1 MDCFPKPMSAFCAVL
16 GILALGEAAAS
27 TSKSLHEIRGC
38 TLVPTN
44 WADGDSF
51 LVRTPDG
58 RQFTVRLYGADCLE
72 WHVTDATDER
82 RLRAQ
87 RRYFGISEARPTVR
101 ESIELAKNFGKA
113 AAEETARV
121 LARPFTVHTAFSDAR
136 GDGKHKRYYAF
147 VIAPEVGD
155 LAAHLVRS
163 GLARAFGVYRQTPDG
178 RSKKEYYESLK
189 DLELQAAKLARGVW
203 AETDWQ
209 KLPAQRRAQRKED
222 AEVAIAIGKHPP
234 PDSFQLDPNT
244 AARDDLMKL
253 PGIGEKMAN
262 RIIENRPYKTPKDLL
277 RVPGIGPKTLEKIEG
292 YLRMKGE

>member
-1 MDCFPKPMSAFCAVL
+1 MHILRTCCFLAFAPFLLAPAVFATSPKPL
-16 GILALGEAAAS
+16 Q
-27 TSKSLHEIRGC
+27 EIKGC
-38 TLVPTN
+38 TMVPTN

-51 LVRTPDG
+51 LVHAPDG
-58 RQFTVRLYGADCLE
+58 REFTVRIYGADCLE

-101 ESIELAKNFGKA
+101 ESIELAKGFGKA
-113 AAEETARV
+113 ATEETLRV

-147 VIAPEVGD
+147 VTARETGD

-163 GLARAFGVYRQTPDG
+163 GLARAFGVYRQTPNG

-189 DLELQAAKLARGVW
+189 DLELQAAKLGCGVW
-203 AETDWQ
+203 AETNWQ
-209 KLPAQRRAQRKED
+209 KLPAERHTQRKED
-222 AEVAIAIGKHPP
+222 EETAIAIGKHPP
-234 PDSFQLDPNT
+234 PSDFQLDPNT
-244 AARDDLMKL
+244 AARDELMKL

-262 RIIENRPYKTPKDLL
+262 RIIENRPYKSPKDLL
-277 RVPGIGPKTLEKIEG
+277 RVPGIGKKTLEKIEG
-292 YLRMKGE
+292 YLRVAGR